1 MATLSQLLADQA
13 LGLRLVQSAPE
24 DPQLSWVSTTEL
36 LRLADYLEGG
46 ELVLTTGVSL
56 GAEDPRWRDFV
67 AGLSR
72 ARIAAI
78 GFGVGVAH
86 ERIPAPLVAAASDY
100 RMALVEV
107 PPPTPFIAVS
117 KAASNLLR
125 ADEMRAAR
133 QALQAH
139 QRLIEGARSSSDSAS
154 VLASIAQ
161 ATGRQLALQVRSG
174 GGGVIS
180 ASTAGYAVAADRDP
194 EAVES
199 VPLDHEQRARI
210 LVAPGPQLGPEAQAV
225 VAAGA
230 MVLGMNFRGDLA
242 EHEEERERWSRLTV
256 ALLHDQVAAGAAQVL
271 DPSVALSGQFR
282 ALAVQGAS
290 EQVAAWRRVP
300 RQGPQRLVS
309 AGTPREDGVSL
320 AWHLCPADDTS
331 LRAAH
336 DLAAAHGLDV
346 AVGRAAPLGK
356 LMLSKN
362 SAATLVSTLSRT
374 ATLYASP
381 RVPRVLFAE
390 HATPLLEALLGGEPR
405 SIESAHGTGGLPA
418 ASAVLGPL
426 AAEEIA
432 AEDGADPRIKA
443 DEFFALRDT
452 LRTLLEH
459 NGQRTPTAVR
469 LGVHRNTLRDRITRI
484 EQLTG
489 RSLDDP
495 DARAE
500 LWLALRIEEQRVT
513 LQRPPK
519 N

>member
-1 MATLSQLLADQA
+1 
-13 LGLRLVQSAPE
+13 
-24 DPQLSWVSTTEL
+24 
-36 LRLADYLEGG
+36 
-46 ELVLTTGVSL
+46 
-56 GAEDPRWRDFV
+56 
-67 AGLSR
+67 
-72 ARIAAI
+72 
-78 GFGVGVAH
+78 
-86 ERIPAPLVAAASDY
+86 
-100 RMALVEV
+100 
-107 PPPTPFIAVS
+107 
-117 KAASNLLR
+117 
-125 ADEMRAAR
+125 
-133 QALQAH
+133 
-139 QRLIEGARSSSDSAS
+139 
-154 VLASIAQ
+154 
-161 ATGRQLALQVRSG
+161 
-174 GGGVIS
+174 
-180 ASTAGYAVAADRDP
+180 
-194 EAVES
+194 
-199 VPLDHEQRARI
+199 
-210 LVAPGPQLGPEAQAV
+210 
-225 VAAGA
+225 
-230 MVLGMNFRGDLA
+230 
-242 EHEEERERWSRLTV
+242 
-256 ALLHDQVAAGAAQVL
+256 
-271 DPSVALSGQFR
+271 
-282 ALAVQGAS
+282 
-290 EQVAAWRRVP
+290 
-300 RQGPQRLVS
+300 
-309 AGTPREDGVSL
+309 
-320 AWHLCPADDTS
+320 
-331 LRAAH
+331 
-336 DLAAAHGLDV
+336 
-346 AVGRAAPLGK
+346 
-356 LMLSKN
+356 MLSKN

>member
-1 MATLSQLLADQA
+1 MATLSQLLTDPT

-36 LRLADYLEGG
+36 LQLADYLEGG

-56 GAEDPRWRDFV
+56 SADDSRWRDFV

-100 RMALVEV
+100 RLALVEV

-125 ADEMRAAR
+125 ADEMRSAR

-139 QRLIEGARSSSDSAS
+139 QRLIEGARSSADTAS

-161 ATGRQLALQVRSG
+161 ATGRQLALQIG
-174 GGGVIS
+174 GAAAGEGVIT
-180 ASTAGYAVAADRDP
+180 ASTAGFAALVDRDHS
-194 EAVES
+194 AVES
-199 VPLDHEQRARI
+199 VPLDDEQRARI
-210 LVAPGPQLGPEAQAV
+210 LVAPGAPIGPEAQAV

-242 EHEEERERWSRLTV
+242 GREDEQERWSRLTL
-256 ALLHDQVAAGAAQVL
+256 ALLRDEVDAAAARIF
-271 DPSVALSGQFR
+271 DPAMALSGKFR

-290 EQVAAWRRVP
+290 EQVARWRRAP
-300 RQGPQRLVS
+300 RQGVERLVT
-309 AGTPREDGVSL
+309 AGAPREDGLSL
-320 AWHLCPADDTS
+320 AWQLCPANEAAIAAAQG
-331 LRAAH
+331 LAAAH
-336 DLAAAHGLDV
+336 DLDLV
-346 AVGRAAPLGK
+346 VGRAADPGR
-356 LMLSKN
+356 LSLSRN
-362 SAATLVSTLSRT
+362 SAAALTGSLSRT
-374 ATLYASP
+374 TALYTSP
-381 RVPRVLFAE
+381 RVPLVLRAE
-390 HATPLLEALLGGEPR
+390 QATPLLEALLGGEPASDGTTR
-405 SIESAHGTGGLPA
+405 SPAGLPA
-418 ASAVLGPL
+418 AAAVLGPL
-426 AAEEIA
+426 ALEQPAPTNG
-432 AEDGADPRIKA
+432 GADPRLQR
-443 DEFFALRDT
+443 DEHRTLRTT

-459 NGQRTPTAVR
+459 HGQRTPTAAQ
-469 LGVHRNTLRDRITRI
+469 LGVHRNTLRDRIGRI
-484 EQLTG
+484 EQLTR

-500 LWLALRIEEQRVT
+500 IWLALRVEEQRVA
-513 LQRPPK
+513 R
-519 N
+519 

>member
-1 MATLSQLLADQA
+1 MAALSQLLADPT

-36 LRLADYLEGG
+36 LQLADYLEGG

-56 GAEDPRWRDFV
+56 GANDPRWRDFV

-100 RMALVEV
+100 RLALVEV

-139 QRLIEGARSSSDSAS
+139 QRLIEGARSSADTAS

-161 ATGRQLALQVRSG
+161 ATGRQLALEIGSAAEGTRVT
-174 GGGVIS
+174 I
-180 ASTAGYAVAADRDP
+180 ASTAGFSASADRAP
-194 EAVES
+194 SAVEI
-199 VPLDHEQRARI
+199 VPLDDEQQARI
-210 LVAPGPQLGPEAQAV
+210 LVAAGAPIGPEAQAV

-242 EHEEERERWSRLTV
+242 GREDERERWSRLTF
-256 ALLHDQVAAGAAQVL
+256 ALLRDEVDAAAARVF
-271 DPSVALSGQFR
+271 DPGIELVGKFR
-282 ALAVQGAS
+282 AIAVQGAS
-290 EQVAAWRRVP
+290 EQVARWRRAP
-300 RQGPQRLVS
+300 RQGPQRLVT

-320 AWHLCPADDTS
+320 AWQLCPASETAIAAAQI
-331 LRAAH
+331 LAAAH
-336 DLAAAHGLDV
+336 DLDMV
-346 AVGRAAPLGK
+346 VGRAFEVGQ
-356 LMLSKN
+356 LSLSRN
-362 SAATLVSTLSRT
+362 SAAALTASLSRT

-381 RVPRVLFAE
+381 RGPRVLRAE
-390 HATPLLEALLGGEPR
+390 QATPLIEALLSSETEH
-405 SIESAHGTGGLPA
+405 STAASGGLSA
-418 ASAVLGPL
+418 ASAALGPL
-426 AAEEIA
+426 ALQA
-432 AEDGADPRIKA
+432 ADPTQEGADPRRWRH
-443 DEFFALRDT
+443 DHHTLRTT

-459 NGQRTPTAVR
+459 HGQRTPTAAL
-469 LGVHRNTLRDRITRI
+469 LGVHRNTLRDRIGRI

-500 LWLALRIEEQRVT
+500 LWLALRVEEQQAGR
-513 LQRPPK
+513 
-519 N
+519 